1 MHRGTPQAGQQKQDR
16 YHQQSVNL
24 ALAEL
29 RIGGHGRLLHLAEF
43 VRVKVIKEAEA

>member
-1 MHRGTPQAGQQKQDR
+1 MHRGAPQADQQKQDR

-43 VRVKVIKEAEA
+43 IRVKVIEKAEA

>member
-1 MHRGTPQAGQQKQDR
+1 MYRGAPQANEQKQDR

-29 RIGGHGRLLHLAEF
+29 RIGSHGNSF
-43 VRVKVIKEAEA
+43 T

>member
-1 MHRGTPQAGQQKQDR
+1 MHRGAPQADQQKQDR

-29 RIGGHGRLLHLAEF
+29 RIGGHGRLLHLAELI
-43 VRVKVIKEAEA
+43 RVKVIEKAEA

>member
-1 MHRGTPQAGQQKQDR
+1 MHSGTPQANQQQQDC

-29 RIGGHGRLLHLAEF
+29 RIGGHFRLLHLAEF
-43 VRVKVIKEAEA
+43 IRVKVIEKAEA